1 MSTLEAREVL
11 AQAYG
16 LGFDLAGIAPLGPV
30 ATAPAFRDWLAR
42 GYGGTMRYLHR
53 SAKKRLDTRIPEPRA
68 TTAIVVAMRYG
79 AGQPDGPIARYARGD
94 DYHDVMNGRLAA
106 LAAWIGDRAPAGAAA
121 RWYVDTG
128 PILERDLART
138 AGLGWIGKN
147 ACLIHP
153 ELGSFFL
160 LGTLLVGI
168 ELERSAP
175 LDTDHCGSCT
185 RCLDACPTQ
194 AFVEPRVLDATKC
207 ISYLTI
213 EYRGAIPEPLR
224 ELVGTRVVGCDVC
237 QDVCPWNVKFA
248 HLAQQAV
255 PDGDID
261 RPLAPRPELVDPDL
275 QALLTL
281 TDSEFAD
288 RFARTPVARAGRRG
302 LARNAAVALGNRR
315 AAGDREALERALALA
330 VERARTGDD
339 GNDGNDGDALVREH
353 VAWALAQFAGAPA

>member
-1 MSTLEAREVL
+1 MSVPAAREVL

-30 ATAPAFRDWLAR
+30 ATGPAFSDWLAR

-53 SAKKRLDTRIPEPRA
+53 SARKRLDTRMPEPGA
-68 TTAIVVAMRYG
+68 TSAVVVAMRYG
-79 AGQPDGPIARYARGD
+79 MGQPDGPVARYARGR
-94 DYHDVMNGRLAA
+94 DYHEVMNGRLAT
-106 LAAWIGDRAPAGAAA
+106 LAAWIGERVPAGSAA

-153 ELGSFFL
+153 DHGSFFL
-160 LGTLLVGI
+160 VGTLLVGVA
-168 ELERSAP
+168 LDPSAP
-175 LDTDHCGSCT
+175 LDTDRCGTCT

-194 AFVEPRVLDATKC
+194 AFVEPRLLDATQC

-224 ELVGTRVVGCDVC
+224 PLVGTRVAGCDVC

-248 HLAQQAV
+248 HGDPRAGV
-255 PDGDID
+255 DG
-261 RPLAPRPELVDPDL
+261 PLAARGDLVDPDL
-275 QALLTL
+275 PAMLAL
-281 TDSEFAD
+281 DDEAFARRFAD
-288 RFARTPVARAGRRG
+288 TPVARAGRRG
-302 LARNAAVALGNRR
+302 LARNVAVALGNRR
-315 AAGDREALERALALA
+315 APGDRDALERAGRD
-330 VERARTGDD
+330 ETDP
-339 GNDGNDGDALVREH
+339 LVREH
-353 VAWALAQFAGAPA
+353 VAWALAQFAGTPA